1 MPLNPATLQASG
13 QIAIAQPAIGYI
25 KGDSF
30 QAEFSYANGSASL
43 TNGLFRQGSGQYLIS
58 GNVKTGAN
66 PQFEGKVNVQQ
77 GNLQQVLAALQYFN
91 LGDLARGLKPPVYG
105 DSGDVQTVA
114 VGEPEAPLIEQL
126 RRLAEIETILQQQQA
141 VKASEKLPPL
151 SQLQGI
157 FGAEIAVAGSL
168 RTGVQAQFNV
178 KAITGSGENMS
189 PNSSALKAVFRT
201 GF

>member
-1 MPLNPATLQASG
+1 MPGWKMPLNPATLQASG

-30 QAEFSYANGSASL
+30 QAEFSYANGSATL
-43 TNGLFRQGSGQYLIS
+43 TNGIFRQGSGQYLIS
-58 GNVKTGAN
+58 GNVQTGAN
-66 PQFEGKVNVQQ
+66 PQFAGKVNVQQ
-77 GNLQQVLAALQYFN
+77 GNLQQVLTALQYFN

-114 VGEPEAPLIEQL
+114 VGEPDAPLIEQL

-141 VKASEKLPPL
+141 VKSSEKVPPL
-151 SQLQGI
+151 SELQGT

-168 RTGVQAQFNV
+168 QTGVQAQFNV
-178 KAITGSGENMS
+178 KGDNWQWGQIC
-189 PNSSALKAVFRT
+189 R
-201 GF
+201 